1 MPMLEEAL
9 RSESPYQR
17 KAGLLVLAVLSDGAG
32 NHIRQRYLFPCP
44 RVRVAHREDRGCP
57 GLRLLFKLIYQQ
69 RFPPLSKVS
78 WLGR

>member
-32 NHIRQRYLFPCP
+32 DHIRQRYLFPYP
-44 RVRVAHREDRGCP
+44 RVRVAHGEDHGCH

-69 RFPPLSKVS
+69 HFPPFSKVS
-78 WLGR
+78 WLRR